1 MLKPPETVY
10 IANMN
15 SNIYLQLEKIF
26 FSTNENFILRR
37 TALTFQTPN
46 FNVL

>member
-1 MLKPPETVY
+1 MLKPETVY

-15 SNIYLQLEKIF
+15 SNIYLQLEENF
-26 FSTNENFILRR
+26 FSTNKNFILRK
-37 TALTFQTPN
+37 TALTFQNPN